1 METAADLAIAAPG
14 PAVKVAP
21 AGAHGVEFEL
31 VGAARA
37 GDVAAFERLYRAT
50 VGRVYGLCLRMTGSA
65 ALAEELTQEVF
76 VRAWRRLATF
86 RGESAFST
94 WLTSLAVH
102 VVVSDRRTR
111 GARDARFQPAADLE
125 ELAGAAPAVRPG
137 AALDL
142 ERAVAALPPQARRVF
157 VLHDV
162 EGWGHAEIAQRTGLA
177 VGTCKA
183 HLHRARKLLREVLA
197 P

>member
-94 WLTSLAVH
+94 WLTRLAVH

-111 GARDARFQPAADLE
+111 RARDARFQLAADLE